1 MSLTENEI
9 KAIAQ
14 EGLTK
19 CDQLVS
25 DIVKMRNFLNRI
37 MEAIDSTDD
46 VKTVSLKVSDVA
58 SEYLSLRNQLIS
70 RSQSFLTEPPAEE
83 ETV

>member
-70 RSQSFLTEPPAEE
+70 RSQSFLTKPPAEE